1 VLHYEWL
8 VTWTKSG
15 PFEQGHEIHGV
26 ISVANPGDQVIAVD
40 VADTITGLT
49 VVINCGSGDGDTTL
63 DVRRGVHRAGSAT
76 AITAPARDTLA
87 KQNNALV
94 SFGDS
99 TFRQRSIEWTPTK
112 QSTTRDLI
120 DPASPASARRERQRF
135 GDLARAVPLLDE
147 PHGIHG

>member
-1 VLHYEWL
+1 MIKTAAGTYDWRYDWDVTKTGDPDQSGFIGDVLHYEWL

-63 DVRRGVHRAGSAT
+63 DVRRRWASCRQRELQLRASAT
-76 AITAPARDTLA
+76 DTLA
-87 KQNNALV
+87 TQNNALV
-94 SFGDS
+94 RSATS
-99 TFRQRSIEWTPTK
+99 TSPAIDDGR
-112 QSTTRDLI
+112 STTQSRH
-120 DPASPASARRERQRF
+120 
-135 GDLARAVPLLDE
+135 VT
-147 PHGIHG
+147 